1 MENIYRILPQ
11 EVAELVLTKKLI
23 RLISTYAN
31 ELNQLIP
38 LNVWRRAWEQ
48 TFIDLCHCKTQ
59 IKTMSV
65 LFPTVFICGE
75 EQSSQTSLI
84 LISIS

>member
-1 MENIYRILPQ
+1 MEKLSAFSLTSLQTDLAAFNHAVLAKAGLMENRYGILPQ

-38 LNVWRRAWEQ
+38 LNVWRRA
-48 TFIDLCHCKTQ
+48 
-59 IKTMSV
+59 
-65 LFPTVFICGE
+65 
-75 EQSSQTSLI
+75 
-84 LISIS
+84 

>member
-1 MENIYRILPQ
+1 MEKLSAFSLTSLQTDLAAFNRAVLAKAGSMENIYRILPQ

-38 LNVWRRAWEQ
+38 LNIWRRA
-48 TFIDLCHCKTQ
+48 
-59 IKTMSV
+59 
-65 LFPTVFICGE
+65 
-75 EQSSQTSLI
+75 
-84 LISIS
+84 